1 MRLLYVTDAL
11 AIHGGVERVLTQKV
25 NWFAENGCEVCIV
38 TVNQSDKPLS
48 FPIHSNVQY
57 FDLDILY
64 YKQYDYSGWKRLKTR
79 HELTRLFKNRLAG
92 IIRNFSPNI
101 IVCAYLEYVSKII
114 SIKGDIPLV
123 FESHSSCLCESF
135 ENDGILRKLY
145 LYYEKLCLKKTDM
158 IVALTNGDAQEWRK
172 YTSRVCVIPN
182 IVSLNTSNELSNCSA
197 TSVIFVGRFTKQK
210 DYPSLLKI
218 WSIVHQKY
226 PEWQLHIYGGY
237 GDEMKAW
244 LTEISQLNSNIIV
257 HDVSSDMLDRYKENS
272 ILLLTSKY
280 EPFGLVLPEAMSCG
294 IPVVA
299 FDCPYGPADIISD
312 GVDGFLIKNRDI
324 NDFSDKVCLLIENE
338 DMRIKMGKAGRMS
351 SQRYRENIIM
361 PRWVQL
367 FSQLCN

>member
-1 MRLLYVTDAL
+1 MKLLYITGSL
-11 AIHGGVERVLTQKV
+11 AIYGGLERVLTQKA
-25 NWFAENGCEVCIV
+25 NWLAENNYDVCVI
-38 TVNQSDKPLS
+38 TVNQGNKPLCYQLH
-48 FPIHSNVQY
+48 PKVAY
-57 FDLDILY
+57 KDLDVLF
-64 YKQYDYSGWKRLKTR
+64 YKQYAYSGWKRLVKKY
-79 HELTRLFKNRLAG
+79 ELNRLFKKRLAEV
-92 IIRNFSPNI
+92 IKEYRPNI
-101 IVCAYLEYVSKII
+101 IISTYLEYVRKIV
-114 SIKGDIPLV
+114 SVKGNIPLV

-135 ENDGILRKLY
+135 ENDGVFRKLY
-145 LYYEKLCLKKTDM
+145 LYYEKLCLKKSDM
-158 IVALTNGDAQEWRK
+158 VVALTNGDAQEWRR

-182 IVSLNTSNELSNCSA
+182 VVSLNTSNELSDCSA
-197 TSVIFVGRFTKQK
+197 KSVIFVGRFSRQK
-210 DYPSLLKI
+210 DFSSLLKI
-218 WSIVHQKY
+218 WSIVHQRY

-237 GDEMKAW
+237 GGEMEAW
-244 LTEISQLNSNIIV
+244 LREIGQLDSNIVV
-257 HDVSSDMLDRYKENS
+257 HDGSSDMLDRYKENS
-272 ILLLTSKY
+272 VFLLTSKY

-338 DMRIKMGKAGRMS
+338 DMRIRMGKAGRMS